1 MMNNKLTNPLSGG
14 ESKEP
19 RQSNLEALR
28 IAAMLLVLLIH
39 FAHAHCSPSADS
51 LQHSPGQTIANLC
64 LRSISFVCVNCF
76 ILISGYFSIRWKPR
90 SFFGFLFQVVFW
102 LTLGTAMVKVF
113 GFSQETSSL
122 NACLSFVNGR
132 WFVPAYIALYIIS
145 PILNEFIN
153 NSQTKNLGR
162 YVLCFY
168 IFSTLFGYLL
178 VSDEFNGGMSLI
190 SLIGIY
196 LTGAYL
202 RREDSVFNRFSAR
215 QCFMSFSAIAVL
227 LVVISTGLLTM
238 GISKS
243 IFGYLNPLIIIQ
255 SVFLFLTF
263 RNLKIGNIKY
273 INWIAASAFA
283 VYLFHMHPLIRPH
296 YTLTCKWISDQGAY
310 APILVI
316 LFFITIFIFCT
327 LVDKVRIYIFDKV
340 FKLISHK
347 KVSLEIS
354 HR

>member
-1 MMNNKLTNPLSGG
+1 
-14 ESKEP
+14 
-19 RQSNLEALR
+19 
-28 IAAMLLVLLIH
+28 
-39 FAHAHCSPSADS
+39 
-51 LQHSPGQTIANLC
+51 
-64 LRSISFVCVNCF
+64 
-76 ILISGYFSIRWKPR
+76 
-90 SFFGFLFQVVFW
+90 
-102 LTLGTAMVKVF
+102 MVKVF

-168 IFSTLFGYLL
+168 IFSTLFGYLP
-178 VSDEFNGGMSLI
+178 VSDEFNGGTSLI

-283 VYLFHMHPLIRPH
+283 VYLFPYASFNPPALYTNMQVDFRPRSICSNSRDIVFH
-296 YTLTCKWISDQGAY
+296 YHIHILHSCRQSAY
-310 APILVI
+310 IH
-316 LFFITIFIFCT
+316 
-327 LVDKVRIYIFDKV
+327 FDKV